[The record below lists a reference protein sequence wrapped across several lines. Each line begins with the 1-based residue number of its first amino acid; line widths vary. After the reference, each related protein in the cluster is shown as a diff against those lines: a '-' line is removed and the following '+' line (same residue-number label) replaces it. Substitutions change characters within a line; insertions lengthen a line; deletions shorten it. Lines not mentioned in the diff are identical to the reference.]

1 MLASPALA
9 RAGVGARARGRWAP
23 GRPAPLSEGAAGV
36 PGWRIHRSRRNPSV
50 TGAAGTDRSRHGA
63 SAGSTARRSISR
75 VSGSVR
81 REVLRDV
88 RRRAGGNGYLL
99 GGRKSKGGSP
109 RSPRA
114 SEEGADEEGEESPEG
129 DENQNEKR
137 PPATA
142 RQRMRYALRRV
153 DSDGYWA
160 VISSGIVFGTF
171 LLESYNMSSFG
182 GWDVLYRE
190 DISPW
195 YTGLISM
202 NALEDIEDAYNALF
216 FFEFCL
222 RAWAFEFKKEF
233 WSNPVT
239 AVDFLATIPPVL
251 SFFEIIE
258 RGSPVFRF
266 LRLLRVLRLLR
277 LLDRNPDS
285 VLFGLVRT
293 DSMGVQLVGIG
304 AEFVCIFVIA
314 AGVIY
319 DLEYTVNP
327 NVNNLNDTLYWAILT
342 LTGIGQPFEVVTA
355 GGRVATVLSIA
366 VALIVVPGQ
375 LAKLATVAGAQDLIA
390 GMGMGEDAEDEDED
404 DKDDAY
410 DSDAWEEYGT
420 YSAAFAS
427 GAGGVVAPAGFV
439 PAAATAPLASSDAT
453 PAAAAAPPP
462 QNILAMR
469 PKVWDGRECEQCG
482 LQIHETDAR
491 FCRRCGGR
499 LGLTESA
506 GPLYVKRNETVEEA
520 AKRKKKALGSRR
532 LPFRPAAP
540 PQGTMGRLGIDIS
553 GATMSN
559 FRRTRNE
566 QKSRRK
572 GK

>member
-1 MLASPALA
+1 MLASSALA
-9 RAGVGARARGRWAP
+9 RAGVGAGTRGRWAP
-23 GRPAPLSEGAAGV
+23 GRPAQRSEGAAGG
-36 PGWRIHRSRRNPSV
+36 PGWKIHRSRRGQSV
-50 TGAAGTDRSRHGA
+50 KGAAGTDRPPHGP
-63 SAGSTARRSISR
+63 SAGWTARGSITR
-75 VSGSVR
+75 VVGNVR
-81 REVLRDV
+81 RDVPRDV
-88 RRRAGGNGYLL
+88 RRRARGNGYLL

-114 SEEGADEEGEESPEG
+114 SEEGADKEGEESPEG
-129 DENQNEKR
+129 DENQNETR
-137 PPATA
+137 LPATA
-142 RQRMRYALRRV
+142 RQRLRYALSRV

-202 NALEDIEDAYNALF
+202 NALEDIEDAYNVLF

-251 SFFEIIE
+251 SFFGIIE

-293 DSMGVQLVGIG
+293 NSMGVQLIGIG

-327 NVNNLNDTLYWAILT
+327 NVNDLNDTLYWAILT

-390 GMGMGEDAEDEDED
+390 GMGMGEDDDED
-404 DKDDAY
+404 DYEDEEDDAY
-410 DSDAWEEYGT
+410 DADAWEEYGT

-427 GAGGVVAPAGFV
+427 GAGGVAPSGFV
-439 PAAATAPLASSDAT
+439 PATATALPASSGAT
-453 PAAAAAPPP
+453 PATAAAPSP
-462 QNILAMR
+462 QNTLAMR
-469 PKVWDGRECEQCG
+469 PKVWDGRECDQCG
-482 LQIHETDAR
+482 LQIHEADAR

-506 GPLYVKRNETVEEA
+506 GPLYVKRNETMEAA

-559 FRRTRNE
+559 FRRTQSER
-566 QKSRRK
+566 KSRRK
-572 GK
+572 RK